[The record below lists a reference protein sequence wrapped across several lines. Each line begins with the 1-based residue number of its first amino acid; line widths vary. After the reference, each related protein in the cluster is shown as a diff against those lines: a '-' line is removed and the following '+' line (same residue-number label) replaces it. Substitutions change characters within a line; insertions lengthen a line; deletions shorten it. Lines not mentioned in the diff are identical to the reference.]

1 MAFGGVIKLQGES
14 EYRAALKQIQNS
26 LAVVGS
32 EMQKVSSQF
41 AKGEKSVQSL
51 TSKNEVLNKRLSEQQ
66 KAVSAASKMLS
77 EAQSKYNE
85 SSKAVQD
92 WEKQLEAAKKALE
105 AAKNSTTAS
114 ADEIEKLE
122 NNVKEC
128 EQGLS
133 KANTENEKY
142 NTTVQK
148 WQTEL
153 NKAEAA
159 VNKTTREIESNEAA
173 IQQLESATEDASGA
187 TETLTD
193 KVKRQE
199 SELEELKKQYT
210 NVAAEQGQSSDEARN
225 LASQIENLSGELRN
239 NRTTLN
245 EASTAADSF
254 DHSLED
260 VDNEAH
266 SVTNGGLSAFAV
278 ALGNLASQ
286 IITNVI
292 SKMKD
297 LVTETITVGK
307 TFDSSMSQVS
317 AVSGATAD
325 EIEQLRNKAKEM
337 GSTTKFTASE
347 AADAFN
353 YMAMAGWKTE
363 DMLSGINGVLNLAA
377 ASGSDLATTS
387 DIVTDA
393 LTAMGYSAGDAG
405 RLADVMAAASS
416 NANTNVEMMGQTFQ
430 YAAPVVGALGYNMED
445 TAVAIGLM
453 ANAGIKADKAGTA
466 LRSILTRL
474 ATDAGA
480 SKNQLG
486 ALGTITE
493 ELGVQFYNTDGTT
506 RALSDVLNECREA
519 WSGLTAEQ
527 QTSFGKQI
535 AGQEA
540 LSGWLAI
547 MNAAPED
554 VKKLTLAVEESDG
567 AAQKMADTML
577 NNLGGDMTLLSSKLE
592 GVQIAI
598 YEKFEPALRKGVELL
613 SKLLD
618 AVQFVTDHSAEFIT
632 ALTAMAAAVGAY
644 VAYTTAITVMTKGW
658 AALTVVTKAQA
669 AAQAALNA
677 IMAMNPIGL
686 VIAAVAGLVTAFIM
700 LWKKSES
707 FRNFWKGMWA
717 EIKKTVEKYIGAVVD
732 FFKNAWK
739 KIESAWSGVKDFF
752 KGIWESIKSTFS
764 AVGTWFG
771 NKFKEALNA
780 ITTAWG
786 VITEFFSGIWEGI
799 TNVFASVGEFFKEKF
814 QAAADAIKAIFEAV
828 ATFFSDIWDKIK
840 TTISEKIEAI
850 KSAITTVFNAVKD
863 FVINVWD
870 KIKSSITE
878 KIEAVKTTVS
888 NVVNAIKDVIT
899 SIFNAV
905 SSFVSNVWNGIKNA
919 ISNAINGAKDVVSN
933 VVNGIKNTVTSV
945 FDGLKNSVSNVWN
958 GIKNTIKGAIE
969 GARDFV
975 KNAIDKI
982 KGFFNF
988 EWKLPKIKLPHF
1000 SIKGEFSLT
1009 PPSVPHLSVDWY
1021 AKAMRNPMLLD
1032 APTIF
1037 GMQGNKLLG
1046 AGESGPEVVSG
1057 ASKLMEMIR
1066 DAVITA
1072 SSPIRYSNI
1081 SSSRNVEAPRA
1092 IDDSLQ
1098 YQKIISAFKEALREM
1113 KVEMDSDEMGRFV
1126 ERTVADAIYT

>member
-41 AKGEKSVQSL
+41 AKGEKSVKSL
-51 TSKNEVLNKRLSEQQ
+51 TAVNEVLNKKLAEQQ
-66 KAVSAASKMLS
+66 KVVSGASKMLA
-77 EAQSKYNE
+77 EAQTKYDE
-85 SSKAVQD
+85 SSKSVQK
-92 WEKQLEAAKKALE
+92 WEQELADAKKALE

-114 ADEIEKLE
+114 AEEIEKLE
-122 NNVKEC
+122 KNVKDC
-128 EQGLS
+128 EKELQS
-133 KANTENEKY
+133 ANTENEKY
-142 NTTVQK
+142 STTVQK

-618 AVQFVTDHSAEFIT
+618 AVQFVTDHSSEFIT

-707 FRNFWKGMWA
+707 FRNFWKGLWE
-717 EIKKTVEKYIGAVVD
+717 EIKNTTEKYIGAIVD
-732 FFKNAWK
+732 FFSNAWEYIK
-739 KIESAWSGVKDFF
+739 AAWSTVTEFFTGV
-752 KGIWESIKSTFS
+752 WESIKETFS
-764 AVGTWFG
+764 AVGEWFG
-771 NKFKEALNA
+771 
-780 ITTAWG
+780 
-786 VITEFFSGIWEGI
+786 
-799 TNVFASVGEFFKEKF
+799 EKF
-814 QAAADAIKAIFEAV
+814 ESAKENIKAIFEAV

-840 TTISEKIEAI
+840 TTISEKVEAI

-899 SIFNAV
+899 SAFNAV

-919 ISNAINGAKDVVSN
+919 ISNTINGAKDVVSN

-958 GIKNTIKGAIE
+958 GIKDTIKGAIE

-1000 SIKGEFSLT
+1000 SIKGEFSLM
-1009 PPSVPHLSVDWY
+1009 PPSVPHIGVDWY

-1046 AGESGPEVVSG
+1046 AGEAGPEVVSG
-1057 ASKLMEMIR
+1057 ASKLMAMIR
-1066 DAVITA
+1066 DAV
-1072 SSPIRYSNI
+1072 YSANNRRNYSDI
-1081 SSSRNVEAPRA
+1081 SKSKSVETPRT
-1092 IDDSLQ
+1092 IDDGTQ
-1098 YQKIISAFKEALREM
+1098 YRTIISAFKEALREM